1 MSNVGQ
7 AIGGLDEIIE
17 EARRR
22 FAALL
27 EASLARGP
35 TTLEQYVRYL
45 SMQYHLTKG
54 VQRYFITAAAHSDL
68 ARRKKLRTF
77 LFNFANEE
85 ELHYLIAANDL
96 RKLGRDPL
104 PEPFD
109 VSLWHAYFQR
119 VVVDRPFIRLGAACI
134 LENISAGAAHGP
146 VQRALSAPFLNK
158 DNTKFLVL
166 HQHELLPHGDQ
177 IVEALEGAHLEPG
190 HIADLLEGAR
200 KGTILYL
207 RLADWAIN
215 PQGLSSLADVGAV
228 GGIEMDERAE
238 IEAFEM
244 SDLETP
250 ATDAALKIKSVS

>member
-1 MSNVGQ
+1 MSKVGQ

-17 EARRR
+17 DARRR

-27 EASLARGP
+27 EESLARGP

-134 LENISAGAAHGP
+134 LENISAVRHTGRCSERYPHHSSTRTTPSSWCCTSTNCCRTGTKSWRHLKARIWSQATSQTFSTVRARGLSYTCGLPTGRSIPRDSHHS
-146 VQRALSAPFLNK
+146 QTWALSAGWRWVSGLRSRPSKCPTLK
-158 DNTKFLVL
+158 RP
-166 HQHELLPHGDQ
+166 LLTQ
-177 IVEALEGAHLEPG
+177 
-190 HIADLLEGAR
+190 R
-200 KGTILYL
+200 
-207 RLADWAIN
+207 
-215 PQGLSSLADVGAV
+215 
-228 GGIEMDERAE
+228 
-238 IEAFEM
+238 
-244 SDLETP
+244 
-250 ATDAALKIKSVS
+250 